1 MGEWR
6 CTALVSSLLAP
17 EKDEWSVVTK
27 YQSDRMLDVPQGWY
41 ICSAKG
47 EVCAI
52 AQNEILSLSSVQ
64 CSNQLV
70 NY

>member
-17 EKDEWSVVTK
+17 EKDEWLVVTK
-27 YQSDRMLDVPQGWY
+27 YQSDRMLDGSKGWY
-41 ICSAKG
+41 ICSAEG
-47 EVCAI
+47 GVCAI

-70 NY
+70 NH